1 MKKENEHRDGGR
13 ETSKESI
20 AIAEVRSDGGPYDPA
35 IPLWEIY
42 LKELEVEE
50 ILAYPCS

>member
-20 AIAEVRSDGGPYDPA
+20 AIAEVRSDGGPCDPV
-35 IPLWEIY
+35 IY
-42 LKELEVEE
+42 PKELEVEE